1 MEKIKVVFI
10 TGFWRSG
17 ATILSRSLGC
27 SNDAVFTG
35 ELKDYWRIR
44 FMKNNKCSCGERFP
58 TCSFWQEVSKEHIR
72 SFPSIN
78 FRELRNE
85 FSEIEKWSNYYK
97 LRKIVISKKENSLK
111 PILDKYLEH
120 NIKLYEIISQKTG
133 GKIIIDSSRNPGR
146 LLALLS
152 SDKIEMYVIDIIRD
166 PRAAMNSL
174 IQTDIRNVHENRQN
188 TLLNI
193 LNWNVKNLLGLDIM
207 RNIDADKRTYISYK
221 NFTRHPARELKK
233 LEKRLNLPL
242 NYQEDNGKFTIKLE
256 AGHIFKG
263 NRSRF
268 NTGNITITEDTK
280 WEHQLSRFHKIL
292 ISTSS
297 LPLHKYLLK
306 KYHLE

>member
-1 MEKIKVVFI
+1 MEKIKVVYI
-10 TGFWRSG
+10 NGFWRSG
-17 ATILSRSLGC
+17 ATILSRSLAN
-27 SNDAVFTG
+27 SKEAVFAG

-44 FMKNNKCSCGERFP
+44 FMKNNKCSCGEKFP
-58 TCSFWQEVSKEHIR
+58 TCSFWQEVSKEHIK

-78 FRELRNE
+78 FEGLKNE
-85 FSEIEKWSNYYK
+85 FREIEKWTNYFK
-97 LRKIVISKKENSLK
+97 LRKLIKNKKETSLK
-111 PILDKYLEH
+111 PILVKYLAH
-120 NIKLYEIISQKTG
+120 NEKLYEIISRLTG
-133 GKIIIDSSRNPGR
+133 KKIIIDSSRNPGR

-152 SDKIEMYVIDIIRD
+152 SNKIEMYTIDIIRD

-188 TLLNI
+188 TFLNI
-193 LNWNVKNLLGLDIM
+193 LNWNIKNLLGVDIM
-207 RNIDADKRTYISYK
+207 RNIDADKGTYISYK
-221 NFTRHPARELKK
+221 NFTRHPAKVLKK
-233 LEKRLNLPL
+233 LEKRLNFPL
-242 NYQEDNGKFTIKLE
+242 NYEEDNGKLIINFE

-268 NTGNITITEDTK
+268 NTGNITITEDTN
-280 WEHQLSRFHKIL
+280 WERQLSRFHKIL

>member
-1 MEKIKVVFI
+1 MRKIKVIYI
-10 TGFWRSG
+10 TGWWRSG
-17 ATILSRSLGC
+17 ATILSRSLGT
-27 SNDAVFTG
+27 SKEAVFAG

-58 TCSFWQEVSKEHIR
+58 TCAFWQEVSNEHIKA
-72 SFPSIN
+72 FPSIN
-78 FRELRNE
+78 FEELKNE
-85 FSEIEKWSNYYK
+85 FREIEKWSNYLS
-97 LRKIVISKKENSLK
+97 LRKLIKNKKRNHLK
-111 PILDKYLEH
+111 PILDKYLTH
-120 NIKLYEIISQKTG
+120 NEKLYEIISEITG

-152 SDKIEMYVIDIIRD
+152 SDKIEMYTINIIRD

-188 TLLNI
+188 TYLNI
-193 LNWNVKNLLGLDIM
+193 LNWNIKNLLGLDIM
-207 RNIDADKRTYISYK
+207 RNSDADKGTFISYK
-221 NFTRHPARELKK
+221 NFTRHPARVLKK

-242 NYQEDNGKFTIKLE
+242 NYEEYNGKFTIKLE

-268 NTGNITITEDTK
+268 NSGNITITEDTK

-292 ISTSS
+292 ISTTS